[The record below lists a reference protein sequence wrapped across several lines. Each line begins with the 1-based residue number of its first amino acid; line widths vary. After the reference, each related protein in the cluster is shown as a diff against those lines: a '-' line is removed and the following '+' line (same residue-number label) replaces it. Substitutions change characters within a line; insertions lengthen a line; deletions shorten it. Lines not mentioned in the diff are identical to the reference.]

1 MVWKIST
8 VVALATLLPSTLGY
22 PSDDKTG
29 GPSGGKSGGPSGGKT
44 GTPSNGNLQQVCAS
58 IQHAIS
64 SASAVFYPGSANY
77 TADNAHWVT
86 SSNQISACT
95 VEPGSTADVSKIL
108 QLVGAARAP
117 FAVKGG
123 GHTTNVGFSSTT
135 GVQISMRRFSNV
147 TVNNA
152 TQTAD
157 IGPGMIWDDVYA
169 ALEPYG
175 LIVAGGRVS
184 GIGMAGFTL
193 GGGYNWLTNQ
203 VGLTLDTVT
212 GYELVR
218 PNGSIVSVT
227 AETEPDLF
235 FGLKGGFNNY
245 GIVTR
250 FTLKTFARGQVWGGV
265 IAYASDQL
273 PAVQAAIANFA
284 KNSTDPKAQIIAAC
298 NFMNGSLQVDN
309 IMFYDGPTP
318 PPGIFDE
325 FLNITNVFKDISTRS
340 YLSLVQ
346 SANVPAGA
354 RGAFHVA
361 TILDF
366 TPTTIAAVLN
376 ETTFWGNKLANDGA
390 FLVSYNIE
398 PFLSNIY
405 QHGLTPAAY
414 PPATSPGYLPINL
427 NFAWT
432 PASSDATFI
441 SALKTSAQQ
450 LTSVALKAGQAV
462 EQAPLYTNYALS
474 DTPLERMYGDNLPR
488 LKAIKAEVDPKNV
501 MGLAGGWKF

>member
-1 MVWKIST
+1 
-8 VVALATLLPSTLGY
+8 
-22 PSDDKTG
+22 
-29 GPSGGKSGGPSGGKT
+29 
-44 GTPSNGNLQQVCAS
+44 
-58 IQHAIS
+58 
-64 SASAVFYPGSANY
+64 
-77 TADNAHWVT
+77 
-86 SSNQISACT
+86 
-95 VEPGSTADVSKIL
+95 
-108 QLVGAARAP
+108 
-117 FAVKGG
+117 
-123 GHTTNVGFSSTT
+123 
-135 GVQISMRRFSNV
+135 MRRFSKV
-147 TVNNA
+147 TVNKA

-157 IGPGMIWDDVYA
+157 IGSGMIWDDVYA
-169 ALEPYG
+169 ALAPYG
-175 LIVAGGRVS
+175 VIVAGGRVA

-227 AETEPDLF
+227 AATEPDLF

-245 GIVTR
+245 GIVTK
-250 FTLKTFARGQVWGGV
+250 FTMKTFARGQVWGGV
-265 IAYASDQL
+265 IAYSSDQL

-284 KNSTDPKAQIIAAC
+284 ANSTDPKAQIITAC

-318 PPGIFDE
+318 PAGVFDE
-325 FLNITNVFKDISTRS
+325 FLNIPNVGKDLTTRS
-340 YLSLVQ
+340 FLSLVQ

-354 RGAFHVA
+354 RGAFHVS
-361 TILDF
+361 TILEF
-366 TPTTIAAVLN
+366 TPTMVAAVLN
-376 ETTFWGNKLANDGA
+376 ETTFWGNKLANHGA

-405 QHGLTPAAY
+405 EHGLTPSAF
-414 PPATSPGYLPINL
+414 PPASSPGYLPINL

-441 SALKTSAQQ
+441 SALKASADH
-450 LTSVALKAGQAV
+450 LTNVALSAGQAV
-462 EQAPLYTNYALS
+462 AQAPLYNNYALA
-474 DTPLERMYGDNLPR
+474 DTPMERMYGGNLAR
-488 LKAIKAEVDPKNV
+488 LQAIKAQVDPTNV